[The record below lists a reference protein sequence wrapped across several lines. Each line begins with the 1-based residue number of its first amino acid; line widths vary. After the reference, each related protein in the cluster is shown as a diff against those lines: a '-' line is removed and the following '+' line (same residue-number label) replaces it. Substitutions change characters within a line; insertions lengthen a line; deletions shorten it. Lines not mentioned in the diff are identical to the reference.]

1 MGLLDKQIEELR
13 KELEKALIEGLGV
26 KAIAI
31 SYSNKTKIKVKESEI
46 VEDAKSF
53 MTTNASSMEEAVKG
67 KFGTKIKE
75 SLESQKN
82 LLNDL

>member
-1 MGLLDKQIEELR
+1 MI
-13 KELEKALIEGLGV
+13 
-26 KAIAI
+26 
-31 SYSNKTKIKVKESEI
+31 N
-46 VEDAKSF
+46 
-53 MTTNASSMEEAVKG
+53 NASSMEEAVKG